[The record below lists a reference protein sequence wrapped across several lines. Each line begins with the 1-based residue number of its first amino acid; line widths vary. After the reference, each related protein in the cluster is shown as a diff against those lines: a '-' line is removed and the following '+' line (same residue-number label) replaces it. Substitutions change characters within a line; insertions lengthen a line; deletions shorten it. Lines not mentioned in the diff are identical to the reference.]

1 MAEKCHAYAK
11 ALYYKEEEFLQ
22 QPHTNTVESL
32 ISLNNALGQ
41 PRAAEGK
48 TNHVISFLG
57 ILKFAQDQHN
67 IELMETWL
75 EKLHRKVLSWLK
87 CDLCRWDEALQ
98 AYTKKMKSQK
108 SPDNILGFFK
118 KLCSI

>member
-1 MAEKCHAYAK
+1 MGYLAEKCHAYAK

-41 PRAAEGK
+41 PRAAEGNASRDL
-48 TNHVISFLG
+48 TLLG
-57 ILKFAQDQHN
+57 ILKFAEEQHN

-75 EKLHRKVLSWLK
+75 EKLHR
-87 CDLCRWDEALQ
+87 
-98 AYTKKMKSQK
+98 
-108 SPDNILGFFK
+108 
-118 KLCSI
+118 